1 MGEEGQSARKDAGSA
16 AASGAAAAWAAPLE
30 RFDIA
35 WQALEA
41 RLCAA
46 VLLVEV
52 ASLTLWITLRGLSTD
67 YVPGGNAGG
76 LLCRSLL
83 SAAVLGVAA
92 HLATRARGE
101 NVHRRAVVVA
111 FTFGLFVAGRL
122 WAHTGV
128 AWASNLLNCL
138 QNASVLMLV
147 GGLRGLATRLTLWVA
162 LLGAS
167 LATSRGKHIHVD
179 VLIRYVP
186 VKLRIPTAVV
196 GALAGAAVCAVA
208 VFGFVDYIGIAA
220 FRVSAMQPCPG
231 EPTKACDTPTGQKL
245 AAIGKEMGSDFFL
258 LGRQASLDLRSLP
271 RVIVGTPYDKWM
283 KASEWNA
290 WLDGADWTAHFD
302 KGAVDALHMDPSAP
316 DATRMPQ
323 ITVPG
328 TGEDARG
335 LLIRELNF
343 VFPFGLAVIALKFL
357 LRIVLAITGH
367 VRVDPE
373 AELDDEA
380 LVHSHERD
388 DEAARGVTT

>member
-1 MGEEGQSARKDAGSA
+1 MGDEGHAIKK
-16 AASGAAAAWAAPLE
+16 SGEVTGTGAAWAEPLE

-46 VLLVEV
+46 VLIVEV

-67 YVPGGNAGG
+67 YIPGGNAGG

-83 SAAVLGVAA
+83 SAAVLGVVT
-92 HLATRARGE
+92 HLATRGRGE
-101 NVHRRAVVVA
+101 KMHRRAVTAAV
-111 FTFGLFVAGRL
+111 TLGLFVVGHL
-122 WAHTGV
+122 WAHVGV
-128 AWASNLLNCL
+128 TWASNLLNCL

-147 GGLRGLATRLTLWVA
+147 GGLRGLATRLTLWLA

-186 VKLRIPTAVV
+186 VKLRIPTAVL
-196 GALAGAAVCAVA
+196 GSLAGGIVCAVA

-231 EPTKACDTPTGQKL
+231 EPAKACDTPTGEKL
-245 AAIGKEMGSDFFL
+245 SAISKEMGSDLFL

-271 RVIVGTPYDKWM
+271 RVLVGTPYDKWM
-283 KASEWNA
+283 KASDWNA
-290 WLDGADWTAHFD
+290 WLDDADWKAHFD
-302 KGAVDALHMDPSAP
+302 KSAVDALHMDPSAP

-343 VFPFGLAVIALKFL
+343 VFPFGLAVLALKFL
-357 LRIVLAITGH
+357 LRIVLIISGH

-388 DEAARGVTT
+388 DDAAKGVAT

>member
-1 MGEEGQSARKDAGSA
+1 MVDESQAAKKSGEVTGTG
-16 AASGAAAAWAAPLE
+16 AAWAEPLE

-46 VLLVEV
+46 VLIVEV

-83 SAAVLGVAA
+83 SAVVLGVGT
-92 HLATRARGE
+92 HLATRGRGE
-101 NVHRRAVVVA
+101 KLHRRALTVA
-111 FTFGLFVAGRL
+111 VTLCLFVVGHF
-122 WAHTGV
+122 WAHAGV
-128 AWASNLLNCL
+128 VWASNLLNCL

-186 VKLRIPTAVV
+186 VKLRIPTAVL
-196 GALAGAAVCAVA
+196 GSLAAGIVCAVA

-231 EPTKACDTPTGQKL
+231 EPAKACDTPTGEKL
-245 AAIGKEMGSDFFL
+245 SAIGKDIGSDLFL

-271 RVIVGTPYDKWM
+271 RVLVGTPYDRWM
-283 KASEWNA
+283 KAGEWNE
-290 WLDGADWTAHFD
+290 WLDGADWKAHFD
-302 KGAVDALHMDPSAP
+302 KSAVDALHMDPSAP

-343 VFPFGLAVIALKFL
+343 VFPFGLAVIALKFF
-357 LRIVLAITGH
+357 LRILLIVSGH

-388 DEAARGVTT
+388 DEAAKGVTT

>member
-1 MGEEGQSARKDAGSA
+1 MAEEGQSGKKSA
-16 AASGAAAAWAAPLE
+16 ETAPTRADWGEPLE
-30 RFDIA
+30 RFDTA
-35 WQALEA
+35 WQSLEA

-67 YVPGGNAGG
+67 YTPGSNASG

-83 SAAVLGVAA
+83 SAAVLGGAT
-92 HLATRARGE
+92 HLATRDRGE
-101 NVHRRAVVVA
+101 KVHRGAVTAAVML
-111 FTFGLFVAGRL
+111 GLFVVGRL

-128 AWASNLLNCL
+128 TWASNLLNCL

-186 VKLRIPTAVV
+186 AKLRVPTAAL
-196 GALAGAAVCAVA
+196 GSLAGAVVCAVA

-231 EPTKACDTPTGQKL
+231 EPTKSCDTPTGEKL
-245 AAIGKEMGSDFFL
+245 AAINKEIGADLFL
-258 LGRQASLDLRSLP
+258 LGRQASLDVRSLP
-271 RVIVGTPYDKWM
+271 RVITGTPYDKWM
-283 KASEWNA
+283 KADEWNA
-290 WLDGADWTAHFD
+290 WLDGADWTAHFE
-302 KGAVDALHMDPSAP
+302 KSAVDALHMDPAVP
-316 DATRMPQ
+316 GATRMPQ

-357 LRIVLAITGH
+357 LRILLVISGH

-388 DEAARGVTT
+388 DEAAKGVTT

>member
-1 MGEEGQSARKDAGSA
+1 MVDESQAAKKSGEVTGTG
-16 AASGAAAAWAAPLE
+16 AAWAEPLE

-46 VLLVEV
+46 VLIVEV

-83 SAAVLGVAA
+83 SAVVLGVGT
-92 HLATRARGE
+92 HLATRGRGE
-101 NVHRRAVVVA
+101 KLHRRALTVA
-111 FTFGLFVAGRL
+111 VTLGLFVVGHF
-122 WAHTGV
+122 WAHAGV
-128 AWASNLLNCL
+128 VWASNLLNCL

-186 VKLRIPTAVV
+186 VKLRIPTAVL
-196 GALAGAAVCAVA
+196 GSLAAGIVCAVA

-231 EPTKACDTPTGQKL
+231 EPAKACDTPTGEKL
-245 AAIGKEMGSDFFL
+245 SAIGKDIGSDLFL

-271 RVIVGTPYDKWM
+271 RVLVGTPYDRWM
-283 KASEWNA
+283 KAGEWNE
-290 WLDGADWTAHFD
+290 WLDGADWKAHFD
-302 KGAVDALHMDPSAP
+302 KSAVDALHMDPSAP

-343 VFPFGLAVIALKFL
+343 VFPFGLAVIALKFF
-357 LRIVLAITGH
+357 LRILLIVSGH

-388 DEAARGVTT
+388 DEAAKGVTT

>member
-1 MGEEGQSARKDAGSA
+1 MGDEGEQAKKGAEA
-16 AASGAAAAWAAPLE
+16 TPQGAAWGARLE
-30 RFDIA
+30 RLDIA
-35 WQALEA
+35 WQDLEA
-41 RLCAA
+41 RLCAV

-52 ASLTLWITLRGLSTD
+52 GSLTLWITLRGLSTD
-67 YVPGGNAGG
+67 FVPGGNAAG

-83 SAAVLGVAA
+83 SAAVLGAAA
-92 HLATRARGE
+92 HFATRGRGE
-101 NVHRRAVVVA
+101 KMHRRAVTVA
-111 FTFGLFVAGRL
+111 FTFGLLVAGRL
-122 WAHTGV
+122 WAHAGV

-186 VKLRIPTAVV
+186 ARLRIPTA
-196 GALAGAAVCAVA
+196 ALGAAAAALVCCVA

-220 FRVSAMQPCPG
+220 FRVPAMQPCPG
-231 EPTKACDTPTGQKL
+231 DAGKACDTPTGVKL
-245 AAIGKEMGSDFFL
+245 AAIGKEVGSDFFL
-258 LGRQASLDLRSLP
+258 LGRQASLDLRSVP
-271 RVIVGTPYDKWM
+271 RAIIGVPYDKWM
-283 KASEWNA
+283 KTAEWNE
-290 WLDGADWTAHFD
+290 WLDGADWKAHFD
-302 KGAVDALHMDPSAP
+302 KSAVDALHMDPSAP

-343 VFPFGLAVIALKFL
+343 VFPFGLAAVTLKFL
-357 LRIVLAITGH
+357 LRILLIVSGH

-380 LVHSHERD
+380 LVNSHGRD
-388 DEAARGVTT
+388 DEAAKGVAT

>member
-1 MGEEGQSARKDAGSA
+1 MGEKGQSASGSGVTDPP
-16 AASGAAAAWAAPLE
+16 GAVWAAPLE
-30 RFDIA
+30 RFDVA

-46 VLLVEV
+46 VLIVEV

-67 YVPGGNAGG
+67 YIPGGNAGG

-83 SAAVLGVAA
+83 SAALFGGVT
-92 HLATRARGE
+92 HLATRHRGE
-101 NVHRRAVVVA
+101 TIHRRAVATA
-111 FTFGLFVAGRL
+111 FTLGLFVVGRL
-122 WAHTGV
+122 WAHVGV
-128 AWASNLLNCL
+128 LWASNLLNCL

-186 VKLRIPTAVV
+186 VKLRVPTAIV
-196 GALAGAAVCAVA
+196 GSLAAAVVCAVA

-231 EPTKACDTPTGQKL
+231 DSTKACDTPTGEKL
-245 AAIGKEMGSDFFL
+245 AAIGKEMSSDLFL
-258 LGRQASLDLRSLP
+258 LGRQASLDLRSVP
-271 RVIVGTPYDKWM
+271 RVLVGTPYDKWM
-283 KASEWNA
+283 TAAEWNS

-302 KGAVDALHMDPSAP
+302 KSAIAALHMDPSAP

-343 VFPFGLAVIALKFL
+343 VFPFGLAIIALKFL
-357 LRIVLAITGH
+357 LRIVLIISGH

-380 LVHSHERD
+380 LTKSHERD
-388 DEAARGVTT
+388 DEAAAGVST

>member
-1 MGEEGQSARKDAGSA
+1 MVDESQAAKKSGEFTG
-16 AASGAAAAWAAPLE
+16 SGAAWAEPLE
-30 RFDIA
+30 RFDTA

-46 VLLVEV
+46 VLIVEV

-67 YVPGGNAGG
+67 YIPGGNASG

-83 SAAVLGVAA
+83 SAAVLGVAT
-92 HLATRARGE
+92 HLATRGRGE
-101 NVHRRAVVVA
+101 KLHRRAVTAAV
-111 FTFGLFVAGRL
+111 TLGLFVVGHF

-128 AWASNLLNCL
+128 IWASNLLNCL

-186 VKLRIPTAVV
+186 VKLRIPTAVL
-196 GALAGAAVCAVA
+196 GSLAAGIVCAVA

-231 EPTKACDTPTGQKL
+231 EPAKACDTPTGEKL
-245 AAIGKEMGSDFFL
+245 AAIGKDMGSDLFL

-271 RVIVGTPYDKWM
+271 RVLVGTPYDKWM
-283 KASEWNA
+283 KAGEWNE
-290 WLDGADWTAHFD
+290 WLDGADWKAHFD
-302 KGAVDALHMDPSAP
+302 KSAVDALHMDPSAP

-343 VFPFGLAVIALKFL
+343 VFPFGLAVLTLKFI
-357 LRIVLAITGH
+357 LRILLIISGH

-388 DEAARGVTT
+388 DDAAKGVTT